1 MEVHGVYLIDFGVN
15 VGKEFNGKHYGIVI
29 SSKAKK
35 DETMLVVPITSKKAN
50 VKYRG
55 GFTIDNSKY
64 QEAPSCTSS
73 FAKVRKI
80 REIDKGR
87 IVRKKLIYKLDEQ
100 DIDKLKASLKD
111 VIVSLKE

>member
-29 SSKAKK
+29 SSKA
-35 DETMLVVPITSKKAN
+35 N

-55 GFTIDNSKY
+55 RFT
-64 QEAPSCTSS
+64 
-73 FAKVRKI
+73 
-80 REIDKGR
+80 
-87 IVRKKLIYKLDEQ
+87 
-100 DIDKLKASLKD
+100 IDKLKASLKD